1 VCCARGGGGGGGGGG
16 EGSYTAVTDER
27 LKFHIRVQKSLVV
40 KIKASMKKHRKMPLK
55 KNHL

>member
-1 VCCARGGGGGGGGGG
+1 MGGGGE

-27 LKFHIRVQKSLVV
+27 LQFHIRVQKSLVV